1 MAQEVLMA
9 VEMQRRKLLILEND
23 RSLRRELEQIFSD
36 LDVTSTETSDQA
48 LALVRRL
55 EPDVVLFDLGAARE
69 PAVAA
74 QSLELLRQIL
84 NLAPDTKIIAMTEH
98 DARELAVQAV
108 GLGAADFYH
117 KPLDAGVLSIVVRRA
132 FRIRELEEEN
142 WRLREQTGSMALDGI
157 IGVSD
162 AMRSLCRSI
171 EKVAPTNATVLLLG
185 DSGTGKELL
194 ARAVHRLSG
203 RSHKPFVAINCA
215 AIPDTLLESELF
227 GYEKGAFT
235 GAAKRTPGK
244 LESADTGTIFLD
256 EIGEMPASLQAKML
270 RVLQERTVERIGG
283 RTPIPLDLRIV
294 CATNRNLDALIG
306 AGTFRDDLYYRISEV
321 TVRVPPL
328 RERQGDGLLLAQFLL
343 QQMAERFGRPTRG
356 LAPDAIRAIQAHRW
370 PGNVR
375 ELENRIKGAVI
386 MAEGAVVTA
395 NDLGLQDPGDD
406 PEYLNLRV
414 ARQRAEAQA
423 ARQALAVAKGNLSRA
438 AELLGVTRPTLY
450 DLLEKHRID
459 AAQFGRNAPP
469 SEPAPDQ
476 TATRGPCRRPAS
488 GLARLPQLTVSS
500 DCRSPRR
507 TTSSRVPPSCRRLPQ
522 SSMCLRAGWRRRTSR
537 GRRCRRESRPCNSA
551 TRFRSGSCSP

>member
-1 MAQEVLMA
+1 MAAET
-9 VEMQRRKLLILEND
+9 QRRKLLILEND
-23 RSLRRELEQIFSD
+23 RALRRELEQIFSD
-36 LDVTSTETSDQA
+36 LDVTVSETSEVA
-48 LALVRRL
+48 LTLVRRI

-69 PAVAA
+69 PVVAA

-98 DARELAVQAV
+98 DARELAVAAV

-142 WRLREQTGSMALDGI
+142 WRLREQTGAMALEGI

-162 AMRSLCRSI
+162 SMRALCRSI

-185 DSGTGKELL
+185 DSGTGKELF
-194 ARAVHRLSG
+194 ARALHRLSG
-203 RSHKPFVAINCA
+203 RSHQQFVAINCA

-244 LESADTGTIFLD
+244 LEAADGGTIFLD
-256 EIGEMPASLQAKML
+256 EIGEMPPSLQAKML

-306 AGTFRDDLYYRISEV
+306 TGHFRDDLFYRISEV

-328 RERQGDGLLLAQFLL
+328 RDRQGDSLLLAQFLL
-343 QQMAERFGRPTRG
+343 QEMSQRFGKPTRG
-356 LAPDAIRAIQAHRW
+356 LAPDAIRAIQAYRW

-423 ARQALAVAKGNLSRA
+423 VRQSLAVAKGNLSRA
-438 AELLGVTRPTLY
+438 ADLLGVTRPTLY
-450 DLLEKHRID
+450 DLLEKHRIG
-459 AAQFGRNAPP
+459 AAQFGRNPP
-469 SEPAPDQ
+469 TAVDPAPES
-476 TATRGPCRRPAS
+476 T
-488 GLARLPQLTVSS
+488 LTPTP
-500 DCRSPRR
+500 DP
-507 TTSSRVPPSCRRLPQ
+507 
-522 SSMCLRAGWRRRTSR
+522 
-537 GRRCRRESRPCNSA
+537 
-551 TRFRSGSCSP
+551 

>member
-1 MAQEVLMA
+1 MAQGPSPPPQVR
-9 VEMQRRKLLILEND
+9 RRKLLILEDD
-23 RSLRRELEQIFSD
+23 RNLRRELEAIFSD
-36 LDVTSTETSDQA
+36 LEVTASETSDQA
-48 LALVRRL
+48 LVLVRRL
-55 EPDVVLFDLGAARE
+55 EPDVVLFDLGATRD
-69 PAVAA
+69 PAGAT
-74 QSLELLRQIL
+74 QSLDLLRRIL
-84 NLAPDTKIIAMTEH
+84 NISPDTKLIAMIER
-98 DARELAVQAV
+98 DARELAVAAV
-108 GLGAADFYH
+108 GVGATDFYY

-142 WRLREQTGSMALDGI
+142 WRLRERTGAMALEGI

-162 AMRSLCRSI
+162 SMRSLCRAI

-185 DSGTGKELL
+185 ESGTGKELL
-194 ARAVHRLSG
+194 ARALHRLSS
-203 RSHKPFVAINCA
+203 RAHQQFVAINCA
-215 AIPDTLLESELF
+215 AIPDNLLESELF

-244 LESADTGTIFLD
+244 LEAANGGTIFLD

-283 RTPIPLDLRIV
+283 RTPIPLDLRII

-306 AGTFRDDLYYRISEV
+306 TGAFRDDLYYRISEV
-321 TVRVPPL
+321 AIRIPPL
-328 RERQGDGLLLAQFLL
+328 RERQGDSLLLAQFLL
-343 QQMAERFGRPTRG
+343 QEMAERFGRPTRG

-395 NDLGLQDPGDD
+395 GDLGLEDPGDD

-423 ARQALAVAKGNLSRA
+423 VRQSLAVARGNLSRA

-450 DLLEKHRID
+450 DLLAKHRIE
-459 AAQFGRNAPP
+459 AAQFGRSAASASAEATQTSEVVQITDVAQP
-469 SEPAPDQ
+469 SDTGQGE
-476 TATRGPCRRPAS
+476 
-488 GLARLPQLTVSS
+488 
-500 DCRSPRR
+500 
-507 TTSSRVPPSCRRLPQ
+507 TT
-522 SSMCLRAGWRRRTSR
+522 
-537 GRRCRRESRPCNSA
+537 EE
-551 TRFRSGSCSP
+551 

>member
-1 MAQEVLMA
+1 MAQELLPA
-9 VEMQRRKLLILEND
+9 AQMQRRRLLILEND
-23 RSLRRELEQIFSD
+23 RGLRRELEQIFAD
-36 LDVTSTETSDQA
+36 LDVTSTETSEQA
-48 LALVRRL
+48 LVLVRRL

-84 NLAPDTKIIAMTEH
+84 NLSPDTKIIAMTEH
-98 DARELAVQAV
+98 DARELAVAAV

-117 KPLDAGVLSIVVRRA
+117 KPLDGGVLSIVVRRA

-142 WRLREQTGSMALDGI
+142 WRLRERTGSMALEGI

-162 AMRSLCRSI
+162 AMRSVCRAI

-203 RSHKPFVAINCA
+203 RSHLQFVAINCA
-215 AIPDTLLESELF
+215 AIPDNLLESELF

-235 GAAKRTPGK
+235 GAARTTPGK
-244 LESADTGTIFLD
+244 LEAANGGTVFLD

-283 RTPIPLDLRIV
+283 RTPIPLDLRII
-294 CATNRNLDALIG
+294 CATNRKLDVLIG
-306 AGTFRDDLYYRISEV
+306 TGDFRDDLYYRISEV
-321 TVRVPPL
+321 AIRIPPL
-328 RERQGDGLLLAQFLL
+328 RERQGDSLLLAQLL
-343 QQMAERFGRPTRG
+343 VQEMAERFGRPTRG

-386 MAEGAVVTA
+386 MAEGSVVTA
-395 NDLGLQDPGDD
+395 SDLGLQDPGDD
-406 PEYLNLRV
+406 PDYLNLRV

-423 ARQALAVAKGNLSRA
+423 VRQSLAVARGNLSRA
-438 AELLGVTRPTLY
+438 AKLLGVTRPTLY
-450 DLLEKHRID
+450 DLLAKNQID
-459 AAQFGRNAPP
+459 ATQFGRSAATPDDP
-469 SEPAPDQ
+469 SLGDGSSEP
-476 TATRGPCRRPAS
+476 
-488 GLARLPQLTVSS
+488 
-500 DCRSPRR
+500 
-507 TTSSRVPPSCRRLPQ
+507 
-522 SSMCLRAGWRRRTSR
+522 
-537 GRRCRRESRPCNSA
+537 REE
-551 TRFRSGSCSP
+551 

>member
-1 MAQEVLMA
+1 MAQVLLPA
-9 VEMQRRKLLILEND
+9 AQMQRRKLLILEND

-36 LDVTSTETSDQA
+36 LEVTSTETSEEA
-48 LALVRRL
+48 LVLVRRL

-84 NLAPDTKIIAMTEH
+84 NLSPDTKIIAMTEH
-98 DARELAVQAV
+98 DARELAVAAV

-117 KPLDAGVLSIVVRRA
+117 KPLDGGVLSIVVRRA

-142 WRLREQTGSMALDGI
+142 WRLRERTGSMALDGI

-162 AMRSLCRSI
+162 SMRSVCRMI

-203 RSHKPFVAINCA
+203 RSHLQFVAINCA
-215 AIPDTLLESELF
+215 AIPDNLLESELF

-235 GAAKRTPGK
+235 GAAKTTPGK
-244 LESADTGTIFLD
+244 LEAANGGTVFLD

-283 RTPIPLDLRIV
+283 RTTIPLDLRIV
-294 CATNRNLDALIG
+294 CATNRKLDVLIG
-306 AGTFRDDLYYRISEV
+306 TGAFRDDLFYRISEV
-321 TVRVPPL
+321 AIRIPPL
-328 RERQGDGLLLAQFLL
+328 RERQGDSLLLAQVLV
-343 QQMAERFGRPTRG
+343 QEMAARFGRPTRG

-386 MAEGAVVTA
+386 MAEGSVVTA
-395 NDLGLQDPGDD
+395 TDLGLQDPGDD

-423 ARQALAVAKGNLSRA
+423 VRQSLAVARGNLSRA
-438 AELLGVTRPTLY
+438 AKLLGVTRPTLY
-450 DLLEKHRID
+450 DLLAKNQID
-459 AAQFGRNAPP
+459 PAQFSRSAA
-469 SEPAPDQ
+469 APDDPSLGDG
-476 TATRGPCRRPAS
+476 TPE
-488 GLARLPQLTVSS
+488 
-500 DCRSPRR
+500 PRE
-507 TTSSRVPPSCRRLPQ
+507 V
-522 SSMCLRAGWRRRTSR
+522 
-537 GRRCRRESRPCNSA
+537 
-551 TRFRSGSCSP
+551 

>member
-1 MAQEVLMA
+1 MPGDT
-9 VEMQRRKLLILEND
+9 QRRKLLILEND
-23 RSLRRELEQIFSD
+23 RGLRRELEQIFSD
-36 LDVTSTETSDQA
+36 LDVTSDNTSEQA
-48 LALVRRL
+48 LVLVRRL

-69 PAVAA
+69 PSLAT

-98 DARELAVQAV
+98 DARQLAVAAV

-142 WRLREQTGSMALDGI
+142 WRLREQTGAMALEGI
-157 IGVSD
+157 VGVSD
-162 AMRSLCRSI
+162 AMRTLGRMI

-194 ARAVHRLSG
+194 ARALHRLSG
-203 RSHKPFVAINCA
+203 RSHQPFVGINCA

-235 GAAKRTPGK
+235 GAAKRTLGK
-244 LESADTGTIFLD
+244 LESAAGGTVFLD
-256 EIGEMPASLQAKML
+256 EIGEMPASLQAKLL

-283 RTPIPLDLRIV
+283 RTPIPLDLRII
-294 CATNRNLDALIG
+294 CATNRNLEALIG
-306 AGTFRDDLYYRISEV
+306 GGTFRDDLFYRISEV
-321 TVRVPPL
+321 TIRIPPL
-328 RERQGDGLLLAQFLL
+328 RERQGDGMLLAQFLL
-343 QQMAERFGRPTRG
+343 QQMSTRFGKPTRG

-395 NDLGLQDPGDD
+395 SDLGLQDPGENPDH
-406 PEYLNLRV
+406 LNLRV

-459 AAQFGRNAPP
+459 AAQFGRNAGAATGTAPEP
-469 SEPAPDQ
+469 PAPEPQ
-476 TATRGPCRRPAS
+476 APAGP
-488 GLARLPQLTVSS
+488 TE
-500 DCRSPRR
+500 
-507 TTSSRVPPSCRRLPQ
+507 
-522 SSMCLRAGWRRRTSR
+522 AGEA
-537 GRRCRRESRPCNSA
+537 GEP
-551 TRFRSGSCSP
+551 

>member
-1 MAQEVLMA
+1 MAQELLPA
-9 VEMQRRKLLILEND
+9 AQMQRRKLLILESD
-23 RSLRRELEQIFSD
+23 RGLRRELEQIFAD
-36 LDVTSTETSDQA
+36 LDVTSTETSEQA
-48 LALVRRL
+48 LVLVRRL

-84 NLAPDTKIIAMTEH
+84 NLSPDTKIIAMTEH
-98 DARELAVQAV
+98 DARELAVAAV

-117 KPLDAGVLSIVVRRA
+117 KPLDGGVLSIVVRRA

-142 WRLREQTGSMALDGI
+142 WRLRERTGSMALEGI

-162 AMRSLCRSI
+162 AMRSVCRAI

-203 RSHKPFVAINCA
+203 RSHLQFVAINCA
-215 AIPDTLLESELF
+215 AIPDNLLESELF

-235 GAAKRTPGK
+235 GAARTTPGK
-244 LESADTGTIFLD
+244 LEAANGGTVFLD

-283 RTPIPLDLRIV
+283 RTPIPLDLRII
-294 CATNRNLDALIG
+294 CATNRKLDVLIG
-306 AGTFRDDLYYRISEV
+306 TGDFRDDLYYRISEV
-321 TVRVPPL
+321 AIRIPPL
-328 RERQGDGLLLAQFLL
+328 RERQGDSLLLAQLL
-343 QQMAERFGRPTRG
+343 VQEMAERFGRPTRG

-386 MAEGAVVTA
+386 MAEGSVVTA
-395 NDLGLQDPGDD
+395 SDLGLQDPGDD
-406 PEYLNLRV
+406 PDYLNLRV

-423 ARQALAVAKGNLSRA
+423 VRQSLAVARGNLSRVA
-438 AELLGVTRPTLY
+438 KLLGVTRPTLY
-450 DLLEKHRID
+450 DLLAKNQID
-459 AAQFGRNAPP
+459 ATQFGRSAATPDDP
-469 SEPAPDQ
+469 SLGDGSSEP
-476 TATRGPCRRPAS
+476 
-488 GLARLPQLTVSS
+488 
-500 DCRSPRR
+500 
-507 TTSSRVPPSCRRLPQ
+507 
-522 SSMCLRAGWRRRTSR
+522 
-537 GRRCRRESRPCNSA
+537 REE
-551 TRFRSGSCSP
+551 

>member
-1 MAQEVLMA
+1 MTTLPVPPPANPAERH
-9 VEMQRRKLLILEND
+9 RRKLLILEND
-23 RSLRRELEQIFSD
+23 RALRRELEQIFSD
-36 LDVTSTETSDQA
+36 LDVTISETSDQA
-48 LALVRRL
+48 LVILRRV

-69 PAVAA
+69 PSVAA

-98 DARELAVQAV
+98 DARELAVAAV
-108 GLGAADFYH
+108 GIGAADFYH

-142 WRLREQTGSMALDGI
+142 WRLREQTGAMALEGI

-162 AMRSLCRSI
+162 AMRSLGRAI
-171 EKVAPTNATVLLLG
+171 EKVAPTSATVLLLG

-194 ARAVHRLSG
+194 ARALHRLSD
-203 RSHKPFVAINCA
+203 RSRQPFVAINCA

-235 GAAKRTPGK
+235 GAAKRTLGK
-244 LESADTGTIFLD
+244 LETADGGTVFLD
-256 EIGEMPASLQAKML
+256 EIGEMPASLQAKLL

-306 AGTFRDDLYYRISEV
+306 SGAFRDDLFYRISEV

-328 RERQGDGLLLAQFLL
+328 RERQGDSMLLAQFLL
-343 QQMAERFGRPTRG
+343 QEMSVRFGKPTRG

-395 NDLGLQDPGDD
+395 SDLGLQDPGDD

-414 ARQRAEAQA
+414 ARQRAESQA
-423 ARQALAVAKGNLSRA
+423 VRQALAVSRGNLSRA

-450 DLLEKHRID
+450 DLLEKHRIE
-459 AAQFGRNAPP
+459 AAQFSRTAATPDATSSAREPP
-469 SEPAPDQ
+469 EPPPGEPA
-476 TATRGPCRRPAS
+476 G
-488 GLARLPQLTVSS
+488 
-500 DCRSPRR
+500 
-507 TTSSRVPPSCRRLPQ
+507 
-522 SSMCLRAGWRRRTSR
+522 
-537 GRRCRRESRPCNSA
+537 
-551 TRFRSGSCSP
+551 